1 MKTAGNERKSSMK
14 YSFAKHIEN
23 ADYAGRLFPQN
34 HIEIENLVRQ
44 GINRKVAEAYYRYRN
59 KRKDPSPPTKA

>member
-1 MKTAGNERKSSMK
+1 MKTAGNERKTGMK
-14 YSFAKHIEN
+14 YSFARHMAN

-44 GINRKVAEAYYRYRN
+44 GINRQIAEAYCRYKS
-59 KRKDPSPPTKA
+59 KRKSPR